1 VTHKSSHVIIQKVKA
16 FVANHYGKILL
27 FVGGFSGGA
36 WFF

>member
-1 VTHKSSHVIIQKVKA
+1 MSHESSHVIIHKVKT
-16 FVANHYGKILL
+16 FVANNYGKILL

>member
-1 VTHKSSHVIIQKVKA
+1 MTHNTEHTIIHRAKA
-16 FVANHYGKILL
+16 FVANNYGKILL